1 MTQNYK
7 EIILKLKNERYPDAK
22 TIFWAGS
29 LSKSPDNV
37 GSDLDLIIIYKKLE
51 RAYREAFIYEN
62 VPIDAFIH
70 DEATL
75 RYFFKN
81 IDQSS
86 LILGLPAMIAE
97 GIELPN
103 TTEFGNQFK
112 EEARVILASDPP
124 ITDEQLNM
132 RRFFITDLLDDL
144 KVSKDKHEKMA
155 IAFRLYKDLAEF
167 YLLSN
172 KKYLAS
178 GKHLPRFLQKLNPEI
193 AKEFGNVFDNYQD
206 IDNLISFARKI
217 LKPYGG
223 LLWDGFRSNAPKEW
237 R

>member
-1 MTQNYK
+1 MMPNYR
-7 EIILKLKNERYPDAK
+7 EIIIKLKNERYQDAK

-29 LSKSPDNV
+29 LSKNSNNV
-37 GSDLDLIIIYKKLE
+37 GSDLDLIIICKKLE
-51 RAYREAFIYEN
+51 HAYREAFVYEK

-70 DEATL
+70 DEATI
-75 RYFFKN
+75 RYFFRN

-86 LILGLPAMIAE
+86 LILGLPAMVAE

-103 TTEFGNQFK
+103 TTDFGNKLK
-112 EEARVILASDPP
+112 EEARVILDSEPA
-124 ITDEQLNM
+124 ITEEQLNM

-144 KVSKDKHEKMA
+144 EANKDPHEKMA

-167 YLLSN
+167 YLLAN

-193 AKEFGNVFDNYQD
+193 AKEFGSVFSNYHN
-206 IDNLISFARKI
+206 ITNLISFAKKI

-223 LLWDGFRSNAPKEW
+223 LLWDGFRSDAPKEW